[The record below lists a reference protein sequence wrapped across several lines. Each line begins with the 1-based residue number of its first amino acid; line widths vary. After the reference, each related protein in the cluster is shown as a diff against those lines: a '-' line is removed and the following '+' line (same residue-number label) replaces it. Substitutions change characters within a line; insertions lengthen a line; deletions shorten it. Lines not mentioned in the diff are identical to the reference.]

1 MRKLSVEIRL
11 GVKPDMKEKD
21 FWSLSEEERVRLIV
35 NSLRGRTLKI
45 RNFELKD
52 YY

>member
-1 MRKLSVEIRL
+1 MRKLNVEVVL
-11 GVKPDMKEKD
+11 GVRPDMNERD
-21 FWSLSEEERVRLIV
+21 FWSLPEEERLRLIV

-45 RNFELKD
+45 RNFDVKD